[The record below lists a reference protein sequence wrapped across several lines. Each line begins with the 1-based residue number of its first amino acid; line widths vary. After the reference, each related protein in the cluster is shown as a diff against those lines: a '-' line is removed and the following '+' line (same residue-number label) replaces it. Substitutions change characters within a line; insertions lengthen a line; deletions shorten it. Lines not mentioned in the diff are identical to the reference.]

1 MQEVDVYEKVRG
13 SGQGTARASSTP
25 ASSRAPAP
33 ASGRR
38 GRGKGKAAPTA
49 RPAVAF
55 PTGSEPVKAR
65 DIVPGVAVKLP
76 GERGWCHVQA
86 VGTVDGLVELT
97 FRDGRKHGVEGGIEV
112 PVKVMPCPPSGRR
125 PKAETTK
132 KATRRGRGRGNAA
145 PASGKPKGAK
155 SAAPA
160 SGKPKGAKSA
170 SAKNGPPTQR
180 NPGSVVIDDK
190 KLFDA
195 LKKHLRN
202 TQPDT
207 AETTYAAVERAW
219 ANGGRAE
226 VLAWAAKKKIK
237 QPLKALMDWM
247 QHNRPRATEL
257 AKAAA

>member
-1 MQEVDVYEKVRG
+1 MQEVDVYVKVRG
-13 SGQGTARASSTP
+13 PSHGTARASSTP

-33 ASGRR
+33 ASSRR
-38 GRGKGKAAPTA
+38 GRGKGKATPAA
-49 RPAVAF
+49 RPTVAF

-125 PKAETTK
+125 PKAEPAK
-132 KATRRGRGRGNAA
+132 KAPRRARGKGRGKKGA
-145 PASGKPKGAK
+145 PASAKPR
-155 SAAPA
+155 PA
-160 SGKPKGAKSA
+160 SAKPA

-202 TQPDT
+202 TQPAT

-247 QHNRPRATEL
+247 KHNRPRAAEL